1 MTTVEM
7 IHEIGE
13 RTGFQNKDVERILD
27 LFVKNT
33 QDALKTG
40 QKVSLT
46 GLGTFTPKDKPARIA
61 RNPKTGARVEVKAKK
76 VIKFKPGKEL
86 TEVLNGKNNTA
97 GGNIEKI

>member
-13 RTGFQNKDVERILD
+13 RTGFQNKEVARILD
-27 LFVKNT
+27 LFVQYT
-33 QDALKTG
+33 QDTLKAG

-46 GLGTFTPKDKPARIA
+46 GLGTFTPKERAARIA

-86 TEVLNGKNNTA
+86 VEVLNGINSN
-97 GGNIEKI
+97 EKSKS